1 MSLIQVIVAGSKHT
15 SCATH
20 QCHSGYAIYFSEIHN
35 YTIYDNVTIE
45 TGLKRHIKLKGEF
58 PLQRIHGTV

>member
-1 MSLIQVIVAGSKHT
+1 MIVCIAEKP